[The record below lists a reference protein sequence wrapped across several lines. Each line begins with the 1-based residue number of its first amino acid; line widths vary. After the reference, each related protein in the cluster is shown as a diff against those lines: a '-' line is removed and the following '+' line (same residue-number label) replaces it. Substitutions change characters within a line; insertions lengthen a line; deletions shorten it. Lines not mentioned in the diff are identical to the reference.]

1 MKKSAFLL
9 SLLMLLV
16 PFAGCASSDLDKHL
30 IENRTV
36 TIEPGGAELAYVEV
50 FEDSR
55 ETWAKEAFDQGYTD
69 SDGNLRYETLE
80 DAIEAWGG
88 NETHDSL
95 GREYGTWANCDIELP
110 ECDARNSGGLEY
122 ELLALEVEIV
132 EGDGSGFQ
140 NHSLDVLWLDYSNM
154 IRRNNVGW
162 DSPLVHPS
170 EGLSKNGISSSWASG
185 PVSTPEASCH
195 DPEVWSRDDYYQGED
210 IPFLQCPVLDTKN
223 IFLVY
228 FMNTGTTEITIEYSI
243 FGWV

>member
-36 TIEPGGAELAYVEV
+36 TIEPGGAAQALVYV

-80 DAIEAWGG
+80 DAIEARGG
-88 NETHDSL
+88 NETHDWS
-95 GREYGTWANCDIELP
+95 GREYGTWSNCDIELP
-110 ECDARNSGGLEY
+110 ECDARNAGGLEY

-132 EGDGSGFQ
+132 EGKSF
-140 NHSLDVLWLDYSNM
+140 HRPASLDVLWLDYSNM
-154 IRRNNVGW
+154 IRVNNVGW

-170 EGLSKNGISSSWASG
+170 KGLSKNGISSSWASG

-195 DPEVWSRDDYYQGED
+195 DPEVWSLDDYYQGED
-210 IPFLQCPVLDTKN
+210 IPFLKCPVLDTHDH
-223 IFLVY
+223 FVVY
-228 FMNTGTTEITIEYSI
+228 LMNTGTTGITIEYSI

>member
-16 PFAGCASSDLDKHL
+16 PFAGCASSDLDRHL

-36 TIEPGGAELAYVEV
+36 TIEPGGAAQALVYV

-80 DAIEAWGG
+80 DAIEARGG
-88 NETHDSL
+88 NETHDWS
-95 GREYGTWANCDIELP
+95 GREYGTWSNCDIELP
-110 ECDARNSGGLEY
+110 ECDARNAGGLEY

-132 EGDGSGFQ
+132 EGKSF
-140 NHSLDVLWLDYSNM
+140 HRPASLDVLWLDYSNM
-154 IRRNNVGW
+154 IRAGNVGW

-195 DPEVWSRDDYYQGED
+195 DPEVWSLDDFYNDED
-210 IPFLQCPVLDTKN
+210 IPFLKCPVLDTHDH
-223 IFLVY
+223 FVVY
-228 FMNTGTTEITIEYSI
+228 FMNTGTTGITIEYST

>member
-1 MKKSAFLL
+1 MPPSVKKSAFLL

-95 GREYGTWANCDIELP
+95 GREYGIY
-110 ECDARNSGGLEY
+110 GGLEY

-140 NHSLDVLWLDYSNM
+140 RRSLDVLWLDYSNM
-154 IRRNNVGW
+154 IRINNVGR
-162 DSPLVHPS
+162 DSSLVHPS
-170 EGLSKNGISSSWASG
+170 EGLSKNDISRSWASG

-195 DPEVWSRDDYYQGED
+195 DPEVWSHDDYYQGED
-210 IPFLQCPVLDTKN
+210 IPFLKCPVLYTKN

-228 FMNTGTTEITIEYSI
+228 FMNTGTTEITIEYST

>member
-36 TIEPGGAELAYVEV
+36 TIEPGGAEWAYVEV

-95 GREYGTWANCDIELP
+95 GREYGS
-110 ECDARNSGGLEY
+110 SGGLEY

-140 NHSLDVLWLDYSNM
+140 RRSLDVLWLDYSNM
-154 IRRNNVGW
+154 IRAGNVGW
-162 DSPLVHPS
+162 ESHLVHPS

-195 DPEVWSRDDYYQGED
+195 DPEVWSLDDYYQGED
-210 IPFLQCPVLDTKN
+210 IPFLKCPVLDTKN

-228 FMNTGTTEITIEYSI
+228 FMNTGTTEITIEYST

>member
-1 MKKSAFLL
+1 MKRGALLL

-36 TIEPGGAELAYVEV
+36 TIEPGGVVMAYVEV

-55 ETWAKEAFDQGYTD
+55 ETWAKQTFDQGYTD
-69 SDGNLRYETLE
+69 SDGNLVYETLE
-80 DAIEAWGG
+80 DAIEAIGG
-88 NETHDSL
+88 NETHDSM
-95 GREYGTWANCDIELP
+95 GMEYGTWANCDIELP

-132 EGDGSGFQ
+132 EGKSF
-140 NHSLDVLWLDYSNM
+140 HRPASLDVLWLDYSNM
-154 IRRNNVGW
+154 IRSGNVGW
-162 DSPLVHPS
+162 DSHLVHPS

-195 DPEVWSRDDYYQGED
+195 DPEVWSLDDYYQGED
-210 IPFLQCPVLDTKN
+210 IPFLKCPVLYTNN

-228 FMNTGTTEITIEYSI
+228 FMNTGTTEITIEYST

>member
-1 MKKSAFLL
+1 MKNSAFLQ
-9 SLLMLLV
+9 SLLLLIV
-16 PFAGCASSDLDKHL
+16 PFAGCASSDLDRHL

-36 TIEPGGAELAYVEV
+36 TIEPGGTDMAYVEV

-55 ETWAKEAFDQGYTD
+55 ETWAKESFDQGYTD

-88 NETHDSL
+88 NETHNSL

-132 EGDGSGFQ
+132 EGRSF
-140 NHSLDVLWLDYSNM
+140 HRPASLDVLWLDYSNM
-154 IRRNNVGW
+154 IRSGNVGW
-162 DSPLVHPS
+162 DSHLVHPS

-195 DPEVWSRDDYYQGED
+195 DPEVWSLDDFYNDED
-210 IPFLQCPVLDTKN
+210 IPFLKCPVLDTN
-223 IFLVY
+223 DHFMVY
-228 FMNTGTTEITIEYSI
+228 LMNTGTTGITIEYSI

>member
-36 TIEPGGAELAYVEV
+36 TIEPGGAEWAYVEV

-95 GREYGTWANCDIELP
+95 GREYGIN
-110 ECDARNSGGLEY
+110 GGLEY

-154 IRRNNVGW
+154 IRVNNVGW

-195 DPEVWSRDDYYQGED
+195 DPEVWSLDDYYQGED
-210 IPFLQCPVLDTKN
+210 IPFYKCPVLDTHDH
-223 IFLVY
+223 FMVY
-228 FMNTGTTEITIEYSI
+228 LMNTGTTGITIEYSI